1 MLEAH
6 GIGYRT
12 GKRWLVR
19 HVDFSVRRGT
29 VAAIAGPN
37 GAGKST
43 LLRLVSGEL
52 RRSSGRIQIDGHD
65 VSRIDPLELA
75 RFRAMLAQTRRID
88 VPFSAFE
95 VVMLGRFP
103 HLTHRRAGPRDDAVV
118 RDAMARTGATSLHD
132 QEATT
137 LSGGERGRVD
147 LARVLAQQPS
157 LFLLDEPT
165 HHLDLRY
172 QIETLELCR
181 SLATDGHAVVIVLH
195 DLNLMSLYADHML
208 LMKDGRAVATGTPAE
223 VLTERRIVEVF
234 DIECRIWTHP
244 LGCPWVVPCPRR
256 NDGVAHEHP
265 NNQLTRVHPRGM
277 AERARAT
284 PATQP

>member
-1 MLEAH
+1 MLEAR
-6 GIGYRT
+6 GVGYRAGT
-12 GKRWLVR
+12 RWLVR
-19 HVDFSVRRGT
+19 DVDLTVHRGT
-29 VAAIAGPN
+29 VTAIAGPN

-43 LLRLVSGEL
+43 LLRLISGEL
-52 RRSSGRIQIDGHD
+52 RRTSGGIRIDGHD

-88 VPFSAFE
+88 LPFSAFE

-103 HLTHRRAGPRDDAVV
+103 HLTNQRAGPRDDATV
-118 RDAMARTGATSLHD
+118 RDAMARTGATSLRD
-132 QEATT
+132 QDVTT

-147 LARVLAQQPS
+147 LARVLVQQPS

-172 QIETLELCR
+172 QIEALELCR
-181 SLATDGHAVVIVLH
+181 SLAADGHAVVIVLH
-195 DLNLMSLYADHML
+195 DLNLMSLYADRML
-208 LMKDGRAVATGTPAE
+208 LMKDGRSVATGTPAE
-223 VLTERRIVEVF
+223 VLTERRIVELF

-265 NNQLTRVHPRGM
+265 NDQLTRIHPHGL
-277 AERARAT
+277 AERARAAPT
-284 PATQP
+284 P